1 MSDSQL
7 PNLDD
12 EPKYRIGAVCRLT
25 GLSQHVL
32 RVWEKRYGVVEPMR
46 SETQRRLY
54 NEGDVNRLSLLKTLV
69 DRGQAIG
76 SIANLDTAELTQRV
90 KQSANT
96 VPMPGNAEKPGLAL
110 FGEGFFATVED
121 CASSEVFTLVG
132 KFDDTSDFTAQKTK
146 ARLDVAVIE
155 WPSLQPETAIEVT
168 RLANR
173 LNARHENLFYD
184 YAPRAELLRHKHD
197 RITPLRSPLDI
208 AALEAVVAW
217 RFGFVA
223 KSDDSLESIA
233 SPAAARLFNDR
244 ELAYLA
250 SQSSAIAC
258 ECPTH
263 LAELITRL
271 LHFELYSAECES
283 RSAEDAAL
291 HAYLHKTTSRAR
303 NMMERALVR
312 VVELEKLSLLPDS

>member
-1 MSDSQL
+1 M
-7 PNLDD
+7 
-12 EPKYRIGAVCRLT
+12 
-25 GLSQHVL
+25 
-32 RVWEKRYGVVEPMR
+32 
-46 SETQRRLY
+46 
-54 NEGDVNRLSLLKTLV
+54 
-69 DRGQAIG
+69 
-76 SIANLDTAELTQRV
+76 
-90 KQSANT
+90 
-96 VPMPGNAEKPGLAL
+96 
-110 FGEGFFATVED
+110 
-121 CASSEVFTLVG
+121 FTLVG
-132 KFDDTSDFTAQKTK
+132 KFDDIADFTAQKPSL
-146 ARLDVAVIE
+146 RLDVAVVE

-173 LNARHENLFYD
+173 LNARHVILVYD
-184 YAPRAELLRHKHD
+184 YASRAALLRLKND

-223 KSDDSLESIA
+223 KPDDSLESTA

-244 ELAYLA
+244 ELACLA
-250 SQSSAIAC
+250 SQSTAIAC

-263 LAELITRL
+263 LAELISRL

-283 RSAEDAAL
+283 RSDEDAAL

-312 VVELEKLSLLPDS
+312 VIDLEKLSLLPDS

>member
-1 MSDSQL
+1 MSDSKS
-7 PNLDD
+7 PNPAD
-12 EPKYRIGAVCRLT
+12 ETRYRIGAVCRLT

-54 NEGDVNRLSLLKTLV
+54 SELDVNRLTLLKTLV

-76 SIANLDTAELTQRV
+76 SIANLDTAVLTRRV
-90 KQSANT
+90 KQSASNL
-96 VPMPGNAEKPGLAL
+96 PMQGSAEKPGLAL
-110 FGEGFFATVED
+110 FGEGFFATEED

-132 KFDDTSDFTAQKTK
+132 KFDDIADFTAQKPSL
-146 ARLDVAVIE
+146 RLDVAVVE

-173 LNARHENLFYD
+173 LNARHVILVYD
-184 YAPRAELLRHKHD
+184 YASRAALLRLKND

-223 KSDDSLESIA
+223 KADDSLESTA

-244 ELAYLA
+244 ELAHLA
-250 SQSSAIAC
+250 SQSTAIAC

-263 LAELITRL
+263 LAELISRL

-291 HAYLHKTTSRAR
+291 HAYLHKTTSLAR

-312 VVELEKLSLLPDS
+312 VIELEKLSLLPDS

>member
-1 MSDSQL
+1 MSNSQL
-7 PNLDD
+7 PSSDD
-12 EPKYRIGAVCRLT
+12 ETRYRIGAVCRLT

-54 NEGDVNRLSLLKTLV
+54 SESDVNRLSLLKTLV

-76 SIANLDTAELTQRV
+76 SIANLDTAELTRRV
-90 KQSANT
+90 KQSAST
-96 VPMPGNAEKPGLAL
+96 PPMPGTAEKPGLAL
-110 FGEGFFATVED
+110 FGEGFFATEED

-132 KFDDTSDFTAQKTK
+132 KFDDTSDFSALETT

-173 LNARHENLFYD
+173 LNARHVILVYD
-184 YAPRAELLRHKHD
+184 YAPRAALLRLKND

-223 KSDDSLESIA
+223 NPDDSLESIS
-233 SPAAARLFNDR
+233 SPAAVRLFNDR

-250 SQSSAIAC
+250 SQSTAIDC

-303 NMMERALVR
+303 NLMERALER
-312 VVELEKLSLLPDS
+312 VVELENLSLLPDS